1 MPGPTAPLLGLA
13 GGSADHLA
21 VRRHNL
27 ALLVGH
33 LRRHGARSRARLAAE
48 TGLNKA
54 TVSSLVTEL
63 MERGLL
69 AEGAAER
76 GAVGRPGLAVDLHPR
91 ALVALGA
98 EIGVDHL
105 AVLATDLRG
114 TPLVEQRVALDA
126 AGMTTQAVLER
137 VAAEVG
143 ALAAPLVAAGST
155 PVGLTVAV
163 PGLTDHESGSVR
175 DAPNLGWHDQPVA
188 TPLSRLV
195 GALLGGDAD
204 PWPVDVDNE
213 ANLAALAEL
222 DARADADPQE
232 LLLLTGGAGVG
243 GGVVTGGRLLRG
255 ARGFAGELGHLQ
267 VDPEGLPCSCGRRGC
282 LETVVSLPAL
292 LTLAAAAG
300 DPVRDPDVDVLQRL
314 EELRRR
320 AEQGDA
326 RTLHALEEVGGHL
339 LRGCAS
345 LVNVLNPEVVVLGG
359 WFAVLG
365 RWLAPTLERELA
377 GHVCA
382 PDAGGARIEVSTLG
396 VSGAVRGAALRAAA
410 AVLEDP
416 TLAPLR

>member
-1 MPGPTAPLLGLA
+1 MPGPTAPILGLT

-114 TPLVEQRVALDA
+114 TPVAERRVALDA
-126 AGMTTQAVLER
+126 AGTTVEAVLDR
-137 VAAEVG
+137 LAAEVR
-143 ALAAPLVAAGST
+143 ALTAPLIAAGSV

-163 PGLTDHESGSVR
+163 PGLTDRGSGSVR
-175 DAPNLGWHDQPVA
+175 DAPNLGWHDEPVVA
-188 TPLSRLV
+188 PLSSLAS
-195 GALLGGDAD
+195 ALLVAD
-204 PWPVDVDNE
+204 DGAWSVGVENE

-222 DARADADPQE
+222 DARADSAPQE
-232 LLLLTGGAGVG
+232 LLLITGGTGVG

-255 ARGFAGELGHLQ
+255 SRGFAGELGHLQ
-267 VDPEGLPCSCGRRGC
+267 VDPAGRRCSCGRRGC
-282 LETVVSLPAL
+282 LETVVGLPAL
-292 LTLAAAAG
+292 LDLAASPQ
-300 DPVRDPDVDVLQRL
+300 DPVRDHDVDVLERL

-320 AEQGDA
+320 AERGDA
-326 RTLHALEEVGGHL
+326 RTLEALDTVGGHL
-339 LRGCAS
+339 LRACAS
-345 LVNVLNPEVVVLGG
+345 LVNVFNPEVVVLGG

-365 RWLAPTLERELA
+365 PWLAPALERDLDS
-377 GHVCA
+377 HVCA
-382 PDAGGARIEVSTLG
+382 PDAGGAHIEVSTLG
-396 VSGAVRGAALRAAA
+396 VSGPVRGAALRAAS